1 MTLFKK
7 RLAPF
12 IFAVASLVATSCSEY
27 QLIVKSQDYDL
38 WYTKGLEYYEKGDYL
53 RASNL
58 LSPLV
63 NVFRGTERAETVMM
77 TYAYSL
83 EKAGDYMMGGHYFRE
98 FVKTFPGSE
107 LCEECQFMSAY
118 CYYKSSPKVR
128 LDQSDTESAINE
140 FQLFLNLYP
149 NSERVDEATTLM
161 NEMRDKLVYKSYLNA
176 KLYFDLGNYLTNNY
190 RSAVIAAQNSLKR
203 FPDTKYR
210 EELSFL
216 ILRSKFIQAEY
227 SIPEKKGDR
236 YRDTIDEYYGFL
248 NEFPES
254 KYAKDALNI
263 LENSEKTLKNLEKRG
278 LLKVDTENY
287 NG

>member
-118 CYYKSSPKVR
+118 CHYKPSPKVR

-190 RSAVIAAQNSLKR
+190 RSAVIAAQNSLKSI
-203 FPDTKYR
+203 PDT
-210 EELSFL
+210 
-216 ILRSKFIQAEY
+216 
-227 SIPEKKGDR
+227 KGDR

-263 LENSEKTLKNLEKRG
+263 LENSEKTLKNLEKR
-278 LLKVDTENY
+278 
-287 NG
+287 